1 MVSINGIPLSEVH
14 PKIIAINAYEVVPE
28 YDTEYESAAHMSG
41 RRILFQKRDHL
52 NIVVT
57 FKIRELYDLKE
68 RMDIIAAVNAWATQF
83 NEGSVAQG
91 LQLSTRP
98 GQILLVNLLKPA
110 AAKNI
115 KDYNE
120 EIELTFTSNMM
131 AYFINNEAITTEFS
145 GSDIKGTIQVP
156 GNVPSPV
163 DVYIRFTKPARVVIV
178 TVGETKMTFN
188 NEEGERMDDLEV
200 NFNFITG
207 ITEFYAEGWHA
218 FSSLSDD
225 SDDVLMASEAQTP
238 IRFQT
243 DGEAV
248 IRFYSWGAW
257 A

>member
-28 YDTEYESAAHMSG
+28 YETEYETAAHMSG
-41 RRILFQKRDHL
+41 GRILFQKRDHL

-68 RMDIIAAVNAWATQF
+68 RMDIISAVNAWANQNFGILHTL
-83 NEGSVAQG
+83 A
-91 LQLSTRP
+91 LSTRP
-98 GQILLVNLLKPA
+98 GQVLPVRLLKPA

-120 EIELTFTSNMM
+120 EIELTFTTDTI
-131 AYFINNEAITTEFS
+131 AYFTDTEMTITEFT
-145 GSDIKGTIQVP
+145 GSDIKDTIQVP
-156 GNVPSPV
+156 GNVPGTV
-163 DVYIRFTKPARVVIV
+163 DVYIRFTKPARDVNV

-188 NEEGERMDDLEV
+188 FEEGEGPADLDIA
-200 NFNFITG
+200 FNVFTG
-207 ITEFYAEGWHA
+207 ATEFLAERRQA
-218 FSSLSDD
+218 FGSLSDD
-225 SDDVLMASEAQTP
+225 SDDVLMSSGPQTP

-248 IRFYSWGAW
+248 IQFSSWGWW

>member
-68 RMDIIAAVNAWATQF
+68 RMDIISAVNAWANQYPE
-83 NEGSVAQG
+83 NPHALEI
-91 LQLSTRP
+91 STRP
-98 GQILLVNLLKPA
+98 GQVLTVRLLKPA

-120 EIELTFTSNMM
+120 EIELTFTSDMM
-131 AYFINNEAITTEFS
+131 AYFQNMEEISTEFT
-145 GSDIKGTIQVP
+145 GSDIEDTIQVP
-156 GNVPSPV
+156 GNVPAPV
-163 DVYIRFTKPARVVIV
+163 DVYIRFTTPASVVNI

-188 NEEGERMDDLEV
+188 LDE
-200 NFNFITG
+200 
-207 ITEFYAEGWHA
+207 AEGLGDLDIFFDIMTGTTNVFA
-218 FSSLSDD
+218 SGYQGFGSLSDD
-225 SDDVLMASEAQTP
+225 SDDVLMSSGPQTP

-248 IRFYSWGAW
+248 IQFYSWGAW